1 MPADGSGEPGLGPPV
16 HGSSADAAS
25 VETLLMRYL
34 PRLRAFVRLRVDAA
48 LRQRESAS
56 DLVQSVCR
64 EVLQH
69 AGTFTYDGE
78 ERFRAWLFITALNK
92 IRERKRSLATD
103 KRDQSREVVLN
114 DPAEVADRR
123 MALQTPSQFA
133 VAAELA
139 QHMELA
145 FDQLAEDHREVITP
159 ARVVGL
165 SHAEIGNHMQ
175 RGEGAVRMLLS
186 RALVA
191 YVAAMDRIRGQR

>member
-1 MPADGSGEPGLGPPV
+1 MSAPAAGDPEPRQVAP
-16 HGSSADAAS
+16 SSAPAAAS
-25 VETLLMRYL
+25 VETLLMRHL
-34 PRLRAFVRLRVDAA
+34 PRLRVFVRLRVDAA
-48 LRQRESAS
+48 LRQRESSS

-64 EVLQH
+64 EVLEH

-78 ERFRAWLFITALNK
+78 ERFRAWLFTAALNK

-103 KRDQSREVVLN
+103 KRDVDREVVL
-114 DPAEVADRR
+114 DGSRELADAR
-123 MALQTPSQFA
+123 MALQSPSEFA
-133 VAAELA
+133 VAGELA

-145 FDQLAEDHREVITP
+145 FDQLSEDHREVITL

-165 SHAEIGNHMQ
+165 SHAEIAQHMH

-191 YVAAMDRIRGQR
+191 YVAAMDRVRGQR